1 MKTSLKEN
9 SKMKKIPLVILSI
22 VALLPMA
29 CSLTVNSPKIVTG
42 SGVVASETRHVSGF
56 DAIQLAGSAD
66 VTISF
71 GDSESVIVEAE
82 DNILPLIE
90 TVVSGGELIIK
101 WKPMTSVADTEP
113 VRVTVT
119 MKSLNAASLPGSG
132 NITIAGMNGGAVDFD
147 LQGSGNITADGS
159 VDSVSAKLGGSG
171 NIVCA
176 DLQAKSAAVKLPGSG
191 NITVFASES
200 LDVKIS
206 GSGSVTY
213 RGNPAEFTQSLTG
226 SGVIQ
231 AAP

>member
-1 MKTSLKEN
+1 
-9 SKMKKIPLVILSI
+9 MKKIPLVILSI

-29 CSLTVNSPKIVTG
+29 CSLAVNSAKIIKG

-66 VTISF
+66 VTVSF
-71 GDSESVIVEAE
+71 GDSESVVVEAE

-90 TVVSGGELIIK
+90 TVVRGSELVIK
-101 WKPMTSVADTEP
+101 WKPMTSGADTEP

-119 MKSLNAASLPGSG
+119 MKSLKAASLPGSG
-132 NITIAGMNGGAVDFD
+132 NITIADMDGGAVELD
-147 LQGSGNITADGS
+147 LQGSGNITADGI
-159 VDSVSAKLGGSG
+159 VDSVSTKLGGSG
-171 NIVCA
+171 NIMCG

-191 NITVFASES
+191 NVTVFASES
-200 LDVKIS
+200 LDVTIS

-213 RGNPAEFTQSLTG
+213 RGDPAEFTQSVTG
-226 SGVIQ
+226 SGIIQ